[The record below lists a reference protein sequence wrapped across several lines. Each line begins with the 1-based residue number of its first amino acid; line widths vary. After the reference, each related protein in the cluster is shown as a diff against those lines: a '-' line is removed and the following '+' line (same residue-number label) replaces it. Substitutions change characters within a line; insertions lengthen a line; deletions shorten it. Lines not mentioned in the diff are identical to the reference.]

1 MNAVTR
7 RAPLALAVFACVA
20 ACNDLDGFRG
30 TFEGQIVGQSDAED
44 FIRHGFPADTTL
56 TMPFDPSTASS
67 SPGSIT
73 TRGASG
79 IVSFFERAPLRA
91 IAPLEHDLLSAY
103 DFPDGRV
110 RNYIF
115 STQVRNDPGP
125 GAGVDGLGG
134 RDATV
139 FVSLMKGGAIEVRI
153 VVGAGVLYGLFRLE
167 KPEEE

>member
-1 MNAVTR
+1 MSSVTLAR
-7 RAPLALAVFACVA
+7 SLALVVVAVVA
-20 ACNDLDGFRG
+20 GCSDLEGYRG

-44 FIRHGFPADTTL
+44 FIRRGFPADTTL
-56 TMPFDPSTASS
+56 SMPFDPSTATS

-73 TRGASG
+73 TRTADGT
-79 IVSFFERAPLRA
+79 ISFFERAPLLA

-115 STQVRNDPGP
+115 ATRVRDDPGP

-139 FVSLMKGGAIEVRI
+139 FVSLMKGGAIEVRV
-153 VVGAGVLYGLFRLE
+153 VVGAGALFGLFRLE